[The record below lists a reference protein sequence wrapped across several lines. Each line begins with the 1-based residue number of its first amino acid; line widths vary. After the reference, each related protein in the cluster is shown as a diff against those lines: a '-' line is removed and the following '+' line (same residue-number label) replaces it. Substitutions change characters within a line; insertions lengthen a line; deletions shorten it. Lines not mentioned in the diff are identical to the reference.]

1 MKNIFLS
8 LLFVFL
14 FLINPVN
21 SDEKISFIDMDKV
34 ISTSNPGLS
43 ILKQLTNINNKNST
57 ILNKKEI
64 QLKEKEKKLITQK
77 NIISEADFQNKV
89 NELKSEVNTYNI
101 NRKKMIEK
109 FNQLK
114 VENTNNLL
122 KLINP
127 ILTKYSNK
135 NKISII
141 LQKKNLI
148 IGKSELDIT
157 DEIIKIINNEITDFK
172 IK

>member
-8 LLFVFL
+8 LFFVFL
-14 FLINPVN
+14 FSINAVN

-43 ILKQLTNINNKNST
+43 ILKQLKNINNKNST
-57 ILNKKEI
+57 ILNKEEN

-89 NELKSEVNTYNI
+89 NELKSEVNMYNI
-101 NRKKMIEK
+101 NRNKMIEK

>member
-43 ILKQLTNINNKNST
+43 ILKQLKNINNKNSA
-57 ILNKKEI
+57 ILNKEEN

-89 NELKSEVNTYNI
+89 NELKSEVNMYNI

-109 FNQLK
+109 FNQSK

-157 DEIIKIINNEITDFK
+157 DEIIKIINNEIIDFK

>member
-8 LLFVFL
+8 LLIVFL

-21 SDEKISFIDMDKV
+21 SDEKILFIDMDKV
-34 ISTSNPGLS
+34 ISTSNPGLL
-43 ILKQLTNINNKNST
+43 ILKQLNNINNKNST
-57 ILNKKEI
+57 ILNKEEK
-64 QLKEKEKKLITQK
+64 QLKEKEKKLISQK
-77 NIISEADFQNKV
+77 NIISENDFQTKV
-89 NELKSEVNTYNI
+89 NELKSEVNKYNI
-101 NRKKMIEK
+101 NRNKMIEK

-114 VENTNNLL
+114 VDNTNNLL

-157 DEIIKIINNEITDFK
+157 DEIIKIINNEIIDFK

>member
-43 ILKQLTNINNKNST
+43 ILKQLKNINNKNST
-57 ILNKKEI
+57 ILNKEEN

-89 NELKSEVNTYNI
+89 NELKSEVNMYNI
-101 NRKKMIEK
+101 NRNKMIEK

>member
-43 ILKQLTNINNKNST
+43 ILKQLKNINNKNST
-57 ILNKKEI
+57 ILNKEEN

-89 NELKSEVNTYNI
+89 NELKSEVNMYNI
-101 NRKKMIEK
+101 NRNKMIEK

-157 DEIIKIINNEITDFK
+157 DEIIKIINNEIIDFK

>member
-8 LLFVFL
+8 LLIVFL

-21 SDEKISFIDMDKV
+21 SDEKILFIDMDKV

-43 ILKQLTNINNKNST
+43 ILKQLKNINNKNST
-57 ILNKKEI
+57 ILNKEEN

-89 NELKSEVNTYNI
+89 NELKSEVNMYNI
-101 NRKKMIEK
+101 NRNKMIEK

>member
-14 FLINPVN
+14 ILDNPVN

-43 ILKQLTNINNKNST
+43 ILKQLKNINNKNST
-57 ILNKKEI
+57 ILNKEEN

-89 NELKSEVNTYNI
+89 NELKSEVNMYNI
-101 NRKKMIEK
+101 NRNKMIEK

>member
-43 ILKQLTNINNKNST
+43 ILKQLKNINNKNSA
-57 ILNKKEI
+57 ILNKEEN

-89 NELKSEVNTYNI
+89 NELKSEVNMYNI

-109 FNQLK
+109 FNQSK

>member
-8 LLFVFL
+8 LFFVFL

-43 ILKQLTNINNKNST
+43 ILKQLKNINDKNST
-57 ILNKKEI
+57 ILNKEEK
-64 QLKEKEKKLITQK
+64 QLKEKEKKLISQK
-77 NIISEADFQNKV
+77 NIISENDFQNKV
-89 NELKSEVNTYNI
+89 NELKSEVNNYNI
-101 NRKKMIEK
+101 NRNKMIKK

-157 DEIIKIINNEITDFK
+157 DEIIKIINNEITDFR

>member
-14 FLINPVN
+14 FLINPAN

-43 ILKQLTNINNKNST
+43 ILKQLNNINNKNST
-57 ILNKKEI
+57 ILNKEEN

-89 NELKSEVNTYNI
+89 NELKSEVNMYNI
-101 NRKKMIEK
+101 NRNKMIKK

-114 VENTNNLL
+114 VKNTNNLL

>member
-1 MKNIFLS
+1 
-8 LLFVFL
+8 
-14 FLINPVN
+14 
-21 SDEKISFIDMDKV
+21 
-34 ISTSNPGLS
+34 
-43 ILKQLTNINNKNST
+43 
-57 ILNKKEI
+57 
-64 QLKEKEKKLITQK
+64 
-77 NIISEADFQNKV
+77 
-89 NELKSEVNTYNI
+89 
-101 NRKKMIEK
+101 MIEK

-157 DEIIKIINNEITDFK
+157 DEIIKIINNEIIDFK